1 MITMVTMFKNP
12 HFFIHIET
20 LNEELSIHKFH
31 RKIWPTGY
39 YTGRK
44 KKPQNTAGSLT
55 YFSVTQTHFAFL

>member
-1 MITMVTMFKNP
+1 MTTVVTMFKIP

-20 LNEELSIHKFH
+20 VNEEFSIHKFH

-39 YTGRK
+39 YAGR
-44 KKPQNTAGSLT
+44 KKPQNTAGSRT